1 MSRCASLNWNSRAWM
16 VSCHTNLLPTGIDQ
30 HRMRAFVVSARERMR
45 GRVRAGARVGNARL
59 KQAYLVVLALQ
70 QLVEAVR
77 LALEHLSVG

>member
-1 MSRCASLNWNSRAWM
+1 M
-16 VSCHTNLLPTGIDQ
+16 VSCHTNVLPTGIVQ
-30 HRMRAFVVSARERMR
+30 HRMRASVVSARERMR
-45 GRVRAGARVGNARL
+45 GRVRAGARVGARL